1 MNERNAAIVTDGSG
15 TELRFAYRELLT
27 PGMMALTAGI
37 ACALVPL
44 IVAAGPLGTSHTL
57 SLGGRLAFWGLVGVL
72 DLPICYSMGVLMLY
86 LVRDRTGHQ
95 AALALAAAAIIVAAP
110 CSAITFSVYGL
121 FHEVPSPTDLADIYV
136 VNALNLLSAS
146 ALIYYVI
153 CLRLRHTRPVS
164 TEGTTSERG
173 FPQPI
178 PATTVPTPAADDVLA
193 AQLAAAG
200 AEAGRSAVRA
210 DRNGEPA
217 GVTSDQ
223 TTADLFFGR
232 LSPEVGRDVV
242 YLKMSGHYL
251 EVVTTVAS
259 ATILMRFADAI
270 ANLGDSGMRVHRSY
284 WVAHHHVTGI
294 LRRDRRDL
302 LRLTGNHEVPVSRTY
317 LPAVRAAVNGA
328 YGHTAA
334 PASAR

>member
-1 MNERNAAIVTDGSG
+1 
-15 TELRFAYRELLT
+15 
-27 PGMMALTAGI
+27 
-37 ACALVPL
+37 
-44 IVAAGPLGTSHTL
+44 
-57 SLGGRLAFWGLVGVL
+57 
-72 DLPICYSMGVLMLY
+72 MLY

-121 FHEVPSPTDLADIYV
+121 FHEVPFPYR
-136 VNALNLLSAS
+136 LSGYLCRQRAQS
-146 ALIYYVI
+146 AE
-153 CLRLRHTRPVS
+153 RLRSHLLCDL
-164 TEGTTSERG
+164 
-173 FPQPI
+173 
-178 PATTVPTPAADDVLA
+178 PATQAHPPCVDRGHYLRARFPATHPGATVPTPAADDVLA

-270 ANLGDSGMRVHRSY
+270 ANLGDSGMRVHARPPLLLGCSSPRYRNPAARPARPAATHRQPRSPGESHLSPSREGCSQ
-284 WVAHHHVTGI
+284 WSLRAHRSSGEREVTAPPETSRTCPQSRPRAPPPRMRHA
-294 LRRDRRDL
+294 RRPTADAV
-302 LRLTGNHEVPVSRTY
+302 RLPRQLAAAPVST
-317 LPAVRAAVNGA
+317 
-328 YGHTAA
+328 
-334 PASAR
+334 